1 MKKILVLIVSH
12 LVVGVLGFMIGVY
25 TLPILIAPDAP
36 SVEELNLAKKQ
47 VEFSGQFTRELA
59 GSDFLHW
66 GEGTIVVGPKFIAL
80 EGSIAPGPDYYL
92 YLSPTFVEKESEFK
106 QQKSRMVRVG
116 PVKTFKNFVVSV
128 PESVEPS
135 EFTTV
140 VVWCETFSEFITA
153 AKYN

>member
-1 MKKILVLIVSH
+1 MKKFLVLIVSH
-12 LVVGVLGFMIGVY
+12 LVIGVLGFIVGVY

-47 VEFSGQFTRELA
+47 EEFSGQFTRELA

-80 EGSIAPGPDYYL
+80 EGSIAAGPDYYL
-92 YLSPTFVEKESEFK
+92 YLSPTFVETESEFI
-106 QQKSRMVRVG
+106 QQKSQMVRIG
-116 PVKTFKNFVVSV
+116 PVKTFKNFIVPV

-135 EFTTV
+135 KFTTAV
-140 VVWCETFSEFITA
+140 IWCETFSEFITA

>member
-12 LVVGVLGFMIGVY
+12 LIVGVFGFMIGMY
-25 TLPILIAPDAP
+25 TLPIIIAPDGP
-36 SVEELNLAKKQ
+36 SVEELSLAKKQ

-59 GSDFLHW
+59 GSDWLHW
-66 GEGTIVVGPKFIAL
+66 GEGEIVVGSKFIAL

-92 YLSPTFVEKESEFK
+92 YLSPTFIETESEFK

-116 PVKTFKNFVVSV
+116 QVNTFKNFVVSV

-135 EFTTV
+135 KFTTV
-140 VVWCETFSEFITA
+140 VVWCETFNEFITA

>member
-25 TLPILIAPDAP
+25 TLPILIAPDAL
-36 SVEELNLAKKQ
+36 SVEELNFAKKQ
-47 VEFSGQFTRELA
+47 VKFSGQFTRELA
-59 GSDFLHW
+59 GSDLLHW

-92 YLSPTFVEKESEFK
+92 YLSPTFIETESEFN

-116 PVKTFKNFVVSV
+116 PVKTFNNFVVSV

-135 EFTTV
+135 KFTTV

>member
-12 LVVGVLGFMIGVY
+12 LVIGVLGFMVGVY
-25 TLPILIAPDAP
+25 MLPIIIAPDAP
-36 SVEELNLAKKQ
+36 TVEQINLAKKQ
-47 VEFSGQFTRELA
+47 VEFSGQFTRGLA

-66 GEGTIVVGPKFIAL
+66 GEGTIVLGPKFIAL

-92 YLSPTFVEKESEFK
+92 YLSPAFVETESEFQ

-116 PVKTFKNFVVSV
+116 PVKTFDNFVVSV

-135 EFTTV
+135 KFTTV
-140 VVWCETFSEFITA
+140 VIWCETFSEFITA

>member
-1 MKKILVLIVSH
+1 MKKFLVLIVSH
-12 LVVGVLGFMIGVY
+12 LVVGALGFMIGVY
-25 TLPILIAPDAP
+25 TLPIIIAPDAP
-36 SVEELNLAKKQ
+36 SAEELNLAKKQ
-47 VEFSGQFTRELA
+47 EEFSGHFTRELA

-66 GEGTIVVGPKFIAL
+66 GEGTIAVGPKFIAL

-92 YLSPTFVEKESEFK
+92 YLSPTFVETEPEFE
-106 QQKSRMVRVG
+106 QQKSQMVRIG
-116 PVKTFKNFVVSV
+116 PVNTFNNFIVPVPDSV
-128 PESVEPS
+128 KPS